1 MELFISRAAHKALR
15 LIFKPKESTNMAKP
29 QVTDV
34 DFVKA
39 CVNSKTAEA
48 VASATGLKHSTVL
61 SRAAKLRKAGV
72 NLPEFDR
79 AKKLFR

>member
-1 MELFISRAAHKALR
+1 
-15 LIFKPKESTNMAKP
+15 MAKP

-79 AKKLFR
+79 AKKVLDVKALNALIPAAPPPANPMLK